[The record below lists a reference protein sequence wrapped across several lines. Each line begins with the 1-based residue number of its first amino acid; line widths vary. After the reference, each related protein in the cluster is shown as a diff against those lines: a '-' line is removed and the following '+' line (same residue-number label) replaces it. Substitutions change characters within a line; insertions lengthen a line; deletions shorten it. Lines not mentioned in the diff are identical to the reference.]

1 MARKR
6 NIKQASLL
14 HDVPEFDLWAAV
26 LMRAIE
32 DYREGDLDAKQY
44 LAGESDDTGSF
55 NWICAMLDI
64 EPEYLRDRL
73 KINRKGKKLDELPV
87 NIRQSR
93 QIYMA
98 YKNKRQEQ
106 SLSSL
111 QASSI

>member
-32 DYREGDLDAKQY
+32 DYREGDQDAKQY
-44 LAGESDDTGSF
+44 LAGEGDYPGSF
-55 NWICAMLDI
+55 NWICAMLDL
-64 EPEYLRDRL
+64 EPEYIRDRL
-73 KINRKGKKLDELPV
+73 KVNRKGKKLDELPV

-93 QIYMA
+93 QIYMV
-98 YKNKRQEQ
+98 YKNKSREQ
-106 SLSSL
+106 SSCSL
-111 QASSI
+111 QAAPI